1 MARKHPPNETV
12 QPLLPLFIPT
22 IQIPQGD
29 GSILVKPG
37 KPVAWL
43 NPKQFGEQVGLSP
56 DAIRR
61 KIGSEAL
68 PERFIEYAGPKLI
81 RIRADA
87 LEHFREHYRNLRGL
101 GA

>member
-1 MARKHPPNETV
+1 MARKHQPDETV

-22 IQIPQGD
+22 IQIRQAD

-37 KPVAWL
+37 KAVAL
-43 NPKQFGEQVGLSP
+43 LTPKQFGEQVGLGP

-61 KIGSEAL
+61 KIGSDAL
-68 PERFIEYAGPKLI
+68 PEAFVEYAGPKLI
-81 RIRADA
+81 RIRSEA